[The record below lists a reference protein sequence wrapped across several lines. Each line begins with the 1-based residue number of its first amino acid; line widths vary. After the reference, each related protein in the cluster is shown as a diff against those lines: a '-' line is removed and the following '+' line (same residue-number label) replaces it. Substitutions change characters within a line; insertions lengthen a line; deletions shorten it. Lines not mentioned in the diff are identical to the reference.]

1 MTGER
6 LDSAQVLEQHLEA
19 LVRLDPRLAAIRAA
33 AGEISVRRQPGGFAG
48 LARAI
53 CGQQLSIASAAAI
66 WGRFAQLPGA
76 TDPAGYLALTE
87 AEIRGVGFSAGK
99 FRTVSGIARAVAEGR
114 LDFDRLAGLPADAA
128 IAELTGL
135 PGIGPWT
142 AEIYLM
148 FSLGHPD
155 VFPAGDLALQVAVE
169 QAFGLDGRPP
179 GKVLIEIARAW
190 SPHRHAA
197 ALLFWRHYAL
207 LKQREGLPL

>member
-1 MTGER
+1 MER
-6 LDSAQVLEQHLEA
+6 ENLDSAEALERHLEA
-19 LVRLDPRLAAIRAA
+19 LVRLDPRLGPIRAA
-33 AGEISVRRQPGGFAG
+33 AGEIAIRRQAGGFAG

-53 CGQQLSIASAAAI
+53 CGQQLSTASAAAI

-76 TDPAGYLALTE
+76 TDPQGYLTLSE

-99 FRTVSGIARAVAEGR
+99 FRTVGGIARAVAEGR
-114 LDFDRLAGLPADAA
+114 LDFDRLAGLPAETA
-128 IAELTGL
+128 IAELTAL
-135 PGIGPWT
+135 PGVGPWT

-155 VFPAGDLALQVAVE
+155 VFPAGDLALQVAVAD
-169 QAFGLDGRPP
+169 AFGLDGRPP
-179 GKVLIEIARAW
+179 GKVLIEMARSWA
-190 SPHRHAA
+190 PHRHAA